1 MALIKI
7 FSTIATTETLQQVIE
22 MLSMY
27 SILYIRYNAV
37 KATALVRT
45 VHLHDQKKCVACG
58 EQGTI
63 DAFRV
68 ALKHNTFVI
77 SFTRNALIAGETFEI
92 YQLAFYD
99 LLVLPSQCCT

>member
-7 FSTIATTETLQQVIE
+7 FHTIATTETLQQ
-22 MLSMY
+22 MLSIY

-68 ALKHNTFVI
+68 ALKHTTFVI

-92 YQLAFYD
+92 CQLAFYD